1 MGPKLFYRPLS
12 LLILFPCLF
21 SIEVVAQRE
30 RERESLIGLEGIYVL
45 AEDLTS
51 DASRGGLSR
60 NRIEDYAEL
69 RLRRNGIRVTSS
81 RVPFL
86 AVVVTLREARMA
98 GGDLVGYV
106 GGVDISV
113 TQRVFLARNRNDV
126 YAKTWSSFELF
137 ACSKEDLW
145 RYVQEILD
153 DIIDEFSNDYLAA
166 NTE

>member
-30 RERESLIGLEGIYVL
+30 RESLIGLEGISVL

-86 AVVVTLREARMA
+86 AVVVTVREARMA
-98 GGDLVGYV
+98 GDLVGYV

-137 ACSKEDLW
+137 ACSKENLW

-153 DIIDEFSNDYLAA
+153 DILDEFSNDYLAA
-166 NTE
+166 NME